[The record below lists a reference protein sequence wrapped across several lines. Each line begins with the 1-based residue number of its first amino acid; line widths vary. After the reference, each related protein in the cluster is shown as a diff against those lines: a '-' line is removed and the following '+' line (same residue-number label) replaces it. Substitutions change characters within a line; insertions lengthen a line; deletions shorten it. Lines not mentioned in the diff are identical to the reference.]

1 MEKGKRICQALREL
15 RKRIADANNIPFE
28 MEECTHEGDC
38 PGTCPK
44 CESEVRYLM
53 DSIVQLELKGT
64 PVVIDGIMSED
75 ELCKAFSITSA
86 EQDLSE
92 KPEDMETMGQPEP
105 PEPMTLM
112 GDTEPPLAGVPVPF
126 SSYGFASVIAKE
138 IMSKKDGNFVFS
150 PAGLCSILEI
160 LQQGMDA
167 HSKIYNQIDEL
178 IWGFN
183 SEMKSID
190 DERFMLANAIGIW
203 HDEKLGAIKE
213 DFLDYIK
220 DVYEAEVHNADFAQ
234 KTKTKLRI
242 DKWVSE
248 KTHNMIKSL
257 DTELSADALI
267 LVLDAI
273 YMNAKWENPFDPC
286 NTETDIFHNADGT
299 ESEVDMMFQNYDDA
313 EYSETDEYQVI
324 TLPYKRYDN
333 YMVVVLPK
341 EGIDIENIM
350 SKSDWLDEANMQR
363 EVELFMPRF
372 KFDNTLSYKDIL
384 MELGIGDIFE
394 KEDSFPCISDLPVH
408 ISQIKQQCVITVE
421 EEGTE
426 AAAVTIAE
434 CCMGGMPPDDIP
446 QPVTMK
452 IDRPFGFAIRSEYN
466 QLLFMGVVKDM
477 NKTLQ

>member
-1 MEKGKRICQALREL
+1 METGKRICQVLKEL
-15 RKRIADANNIPFE
+15 RKRIAEANNIPFE
-28 MEECTHEGDC
+28 IEECTHEGDC

-44 CESEVRYLM
+44 CESELRYLM
-53 DSIVQLELKGT
+53 DSIAKRELEGK
-64 PVVIDGIMSED
+64 PVVKEGIMSDD
-75 ELCKAFSITSA
+75 ELRKAFSIIPI
-86 EQDLSE
+86 EQDIPE
-92 KPEDMETMGQPEP
+92 KPEEMVTMGLPEP
-105 PEPMTLM
+105 PERLTLM
-112 GDTEPPLAGVPVPF
+112 NAHKPPLEGEPKPF
-126 SSYGFASVIAKE
+126 TTYGFASIIAKE
-138 IMSKKDGNFVFS
+138 LMSKKDGNFVFS
-150 PAGLCSILEI
+150 PTGLCSILEI
-160 LQQGMDA
+160 LQQGMVL
-167 HSKIYNQIDEL
+167 HSEIYDKIDEL
-178 IWGFN
+178 IFGFN
-183 SEMKSID
+183 SDMNSID
-190 DERFMLANAIGIW
+190 DERFNLAHAIGIW
-203 HDEKLGAIKE
+203 HDERLGAIKE

-220 DVYEAEVHNADFAQ
+220 DVYEAEAHNSDFTQ

-248 KTHNMIKSL
+248 KTQNMIKSL
-257 DTELSADALI
+257 DTELSDEALM

-350 SKSDWLDEANMQR
+350 SKSDWLDEATMQR

-384 MELGIGDIFE
+384 MELGLGDMFE